1 MYLCIYKPIRCSLM
15 IMTVC
20 GLSGGQ
26 ERATGVDGA
35 VGGGGSTVPC
45 KGQLCTLDQMKRTFR
60 RVLFRIEYSMAEPP
74 ERAGKLCITKQVHSS
89 AQVIPCSI
97 PTHFVPPPS
106 LSLSFFLC
114 LSLLCC
120 PVAVPVPALSTY
132 AMYHRHSQSAESFCN
147 SVIPT
152 L

>member
-15 IMTVC
+15 MMTVC

-26 ERATGVDGA
+26 ESATGVE
-35 VGGGGSTVPC
+35 GGGGLTVPC

-97 PTHFVPPPS
+97 PTHFVTPPS
-106 LSLSFFLC
+106 LSPTLSVC
-114 LSLLCC
+114 LYCAALL
-120 PVAVPVPALSTY
+120 L
-132 AMYHRHSQSAESFCN
+132 SQSLRCP
-147 SVIPT
+147 PT
-152 L
+152 RFTTDTHNQLSHSATR

>member
-15 IMTVC
+15 MTVC

-26 ERATGVDGA
+26 ESATVVEGG
-35 VGGGGSTVPC
+35 GRGGGSTVLC

-60 RVLFRIEYSMAEPP
+60 RVLFRIEYSIAEPP

-97 PTHFVPPPS
+97 PAHFVPPHS
-106 LSLSFFLC
+106 LSPSFSVC
-114 LSLLCC
+114 LYCAALL
-120 PVAVPVPALSTY
+120 L
-132 AMYHRHSQSAESFCN
+132 SQSLRCP
-147 SVIPT
+147 PT
-152 L
+152 RFTTDTHNQLSHSATR